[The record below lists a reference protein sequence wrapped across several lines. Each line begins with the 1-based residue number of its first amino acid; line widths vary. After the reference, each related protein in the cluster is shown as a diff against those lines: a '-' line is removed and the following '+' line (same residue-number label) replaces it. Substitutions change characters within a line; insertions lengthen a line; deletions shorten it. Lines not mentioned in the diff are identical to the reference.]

1 MGIISVKVRTD
12 GVAALK
18 HTFSASK
25 SPAEHALAVQVA
37 KDTEQYVPMRTGLLV
52 SRTRVIAN
60 KIIYAGPSAHMLYRG
75 KVMVDSRTGKGP
87 MKIVDKNGNEFIRFR
102 KGATLKPTNRDLN
115 ISTAVHPKA
124 QSHWVEASK
133 AQNLEKWEKVAA
145 EAIKREL

>member
-18 HTFSASK
+18 HAFSASK

-60 KIIYAGPSAHMLYRG
+60 KII
-75 KVMVDSRTGKGP
+75 
-87 MKIVDKNGNEFIRFR
+87 
-102 KGATLKPTNRDLN
+102 
-115 ISTAVHPKA
+115 
-124 QSHWVEASK
+124 
-133 AQNLEKWEKVAA
+133 
-145 EAIKREL
+145 